1 MKISKMV
8 FNSDEWMKKQSAP
21 FRFLAGSVFS
31 LIIIFAGFWWV
42 GSQIPNWGSAA
53 QEAMISLTG
62 DELIATP
69 DLIWKH
75 AMTIRASPAEI
86 YPWLVQ
92 IGDSRAAFYSI
103 TFIENLFCMTSGEC
117 HYTNADRIHEE
128 WQNPPRGEQGII
140 INYLVIEDY
149 QPAEFVLAKNTA
161 ALPLQWTW
169 LWYIHPLDE
178 NSSRLIVRHR
188 IDAPDDVPM
197 GIFNVIM
204 NSGYVMEKA
213 MMLGIRERAEGRIP
227 QPFEEFLGALIW
239 LLVLLSGIIAA
250 IHFVKGSASWHALGV
265 GLEVIVV
272 LFILTFIQPPLWLR
286 LVFLMLIAAGVAI
299 LYWKKAVRQSS
310 SLSSDLQE
318 SYNQPFNQPVRRS

>member
-1 MKISKMV
+1 MKIGKMV
-8 FNSDEWMKKQSAP
+8 FSSGEWMKKQSAF
-21 FRFLAGSVFS
+21 FRFLIGSVCS
-31 LIIIFAGFWWV
+31 LIIITAGFGWV
-42 GSQIPNWGSAA
+42 NSQIPTWGSTTA
-53 QEAMISLTG
+53 ETKLTLPG
-62 DELIATP
+62 DEQAATA
-69 DLIWKH
+69 DIIWNH
-75 AMTIRASPAEI
+75 ALTIQASPADI

-103 TFIENLFCMTSGEC
+103 TFIENLFCMTTGEC
-117 HYTNADRIHEE
+117 HYVNADRIHEE

-140 INYLVIEDY
+140 INYMVIQDY
-149 QPAEFVLAKNTA
+149 QPDEFVLAKNTA

-169 LWYIHPLDE
+169 LWYIQPLDE

-227 QPFEEFLGALIW
+227 QPFEELLGALIW

-286 LVFLMLIAAGVAI
+286 LVFLMLIAAGVII
-299 LYWKKAVRQSS
+299 LYWKKAVRQNSS
-310 SLSSDLQE
+310 SSSDPQE
-318 SYNQPFNQPVRRS
+318 S

>member
-1 MKISKMV
+1 MKIGRMV
-8 FNSDEWMKKQSAP
+8 FSSGEWMKKQSAF
-21 FRFLAGSVFS
+21 FRFLIGSVFS
-31 LIIIFAGFWWV
+31 LIIIIAGFWRV
-42 GSQIPNWGSAA
+42 NSQIPTWGSTI
-53 QEAMISLTG
+53 EETKLTLPG
-62 DELIATP
+62 DEQIATA
-69 DLIWKH
+69 DIIWNH
-75 AMTIRASPAEI
+75 ALTIRASPADI

-103 TFIENLFCMTSGEC
+103 TFIENLFCMTTGEC
-117 HYTNADRIHEE
+117 HYVNADRIHEE

-140 INYLVIEDY
+140 INYMVIQDY
-149 QPAEFVLAKNTA
+149 QPDEFVLAKNTA

-169 LWYIHPLDE
+169 LWYIHPQDE

-213 MMLGIRERAEGRIP
+213 MMLGIRERAEGRFP
-227 QPFEEFLGALIW
+227 QPFEELLGALIW

-286 LVFLMLIAAGVAI
+286 LAFLMLIAAGVII
-299 LYWKKAVRQSS
+299 LYWKKAVRQNSS
-310 SLSSDLQE
+310 SSSDPQE
-318 SYNQPFNQPVRRS
+318 S